1 MRASTRGFL
10 GCFISHVCSYFLSC
24 LCYNKVNR
32 LRSLHVV
39 VFLWGKIMNEKPEVS
54 AKEFGALQA
63 KVEYIKDGVDKHTVM
78 LERIENIARTNVT
91 QAQLKTYIAEHEK
104 ESEEKY
110 VKRAEIEGV
119 MNFWNLVTSNL
130 AKLFA
135 IALVGLAIYA
145 TNNLI
150 QQNKAVTELKEEV
163 QQTQVRR
170 K

>member
-54 AKEFGALQA
+54 AKEFGALWA
-63 KVEYIKDGVDKHTVM
+63 NVEHIKEGVDKHTIT

-91 QAQLKTYIAEHEK
+91 QAQLKAHEK

-110 VKRAEIEGV
+110 VKRTEIEGV
-119 MNFWNLVTSNL
+119 MNFWKLVTSNL

-150 QQNKAVTELKEEV
+150 QQNKTVTELQEEV

-170 K
+170 

>member
-1 MRASTRGFL
+1 M
-10 GCFISHVCSYFLSC
+10 
-24 LCYNKVNR
+24 NKDKKGEN
-32 LRSLHVV
+32 
-39 VFLWGKIMNEKPEVS
+39 MEPEVS
-54 AKEFGALQA
+54 AKEFGALEA
-63 KVEYIKDGVDKHTVM
+63 DVRHIKEGVDKHTIT
-78 LERIENIARTNVT
+78 LERIENIARANVT

-110 VKRAEIEGV
+110 VKRTEIEGV
-119 MNFWNLVTSNL
+119 MNFWKLVTSNL

-150 QQNKAVTELKEEV
+150 QQNKTVTELQEEV
-163 QQTQVRR
+163 QTQVRR

>member
-1 MRASTRGFL
+1 
-10 GCFISHVCSYFLSC
+10 
-24 LCYNKVNR
+24 
-32 LRSLHVV
+32 
-39 VFLWGKIMNEKPEVS
+39 MNEKPEVS

-78 LERIENIARTNVT
+78 LERIENIARDNVT
-91 QAQLKTYIAEHEK
+91 QSQLKTYIAEHEK

-110 VKRAEIEGV
+110 VKRTEIEGV
-119 MNFWNLVTSNL
+119 MNFWKLVTSNL

-145 TNNLI
+145 TSNLI
-150 QQNKAVTELKEEV
+150 QQNKAVTELQEEV
-163 QQTQVRR
+163 QQTVRR

>member
-1 MRASTRGFL
+1 
-10 GCFISHVCSYFLSC
+10 
-24 LCYNKVNR
+24 
-32 LRSLHVV
+32 
-39 VFLWGKIMNEKPEVS
+39 MNEKPEVS

-78 LERIENIARTNVT
+78 LERIENIAQDNVT

-110 VKRAEIEGV
+110 VKRTEIEGV
-119 MNFWNLVTSNL
+119 MNFWSLVTSNL

>member
-1 MRASTRGFL
+1 
-10 GCFISHVCSYFLSC
+10 
-24 LCYNKVNR
+24 
-32 LRSLHVV
+32 
-39 VFLWGKIMNEKPEVS
+39 MNEQQPEVS

-63 KVEYIKDGVDKHTVM
+63 KVEYIKDGVDRHTAT
-78 LERIENIARTNVT
+78 LERIEKIARANVA
-91 QAQLKTYIAEHEK
+91 QAQLETYITKHEK

-110 VKRAEIEGV
+110 VKRTEVEDV
-119 MNFWNLVTSNL
+119 MNFWKLVTSNL

-150 QQNKAVTELKEEV
+150 QQNKAVTELQEEV
-163 QQTQVRR
+163 QQTVRR

>member
-10 GCFISHVCSYFLSC
+10 RCFISHVCSYFLSC

-39 VFLWGKIMNEKPEVS
+39 VFLWEKIMNEKPEVS
-54 AKEFGALQA
+54 AKEFGALGA
-63 KVEYIKDGVDKHTVM
+63 DVIHIKESVDKHTIT

-91 QAQLKTYIAEHEK
+91 QEQLKAHEK
-104 ESEEKY
+104 ESEKKY
-110 VKRAEIEGV
+110 VKYTEIEGV
-119 MNFWNLVTSNL
+119 MNFWKLATSTL
-130 AKLFA
+130 AKLLA
-135 IALVGLAIYA
+135 TALVVLAIYA

-150 QQNKAVTELKEEV
+150 QQNKTVTELQEEV
-163 QQTQVRR
+163 QQTVRR

>member
-1 MRASTRGFL
+1 M
-10 GCFISHVCSYFLSC
+10 
-24 LCYNKVNR
+24 
-32 LRSLHVV
+32 
-39 VFLWGKIMNEKPEVS
+39 EPEVS
-54 AKEFGALQA
+54 AKEFGALEA
-63 KVEYIKDGVDKHTVM
+63 NVEHIKDSVDKHTGA
-78 LERIENIARTNVT
+78 LERIENIARANVT
-91 QAQLKTYIAEHEK
+91 QVQLKTYITEHEK

-110 VKRAEIEGV
+110 VKRTEIEGV
-119 MNFWNLVTSNL
+119 MNFWSLVTSNL

-150 QQNKAVTELKEEV
+150 QQNKTITELQEEV

>member
-1 MRASTRGFL
+1 MNNT
-10 GCFISHVCSYFLSC
+10 
-24 LCYNKVNR
+24 NK
-32 LRSLHVV
+32 
-39 VFLWGKIMNEKPEVS
+39 EVS
-54 AKEFGALQA
+54 AKEFGALEA
-63 KVEYIKDGVDKHTVM
+63 DVRHIKEGVDKHTIT
-78 LERIENIARTNVT
+78 LERIENIAQANVT

-110 VKRAEIEGV
+110 VKRTEVEGV
-119 MNFWNLVTSNL
+119 MNFWSLVTSNL
-130 AKLFA
+130 AKVFA

-150 QQNKAVTELKEEV
+150 QQNKTVTELQDEV

>member
-1 MRASTRGFL
+1 
-10 GCFISHVCSYFLSC
+10 
-24 LCYNKVNR
+24 
-32 LRSLHVV
+32 
-39 VFLWGKIMNEKPEVS
+39 MNEQPEVS

-78 LERIENIARTNVT
+78 LERIENIARANVT

-110 VKRAEIEGV
+110 VKRTEIEGV
-119 MNFWNLVTSNL
+119 MNFWSLVTSNL

-163 QQTQVRR
+163 QQTVRR

>member
-1 MRASTRGFL
+1 M
-10 GCFISHVCSYFLSC
+10 
-24 LCYNKVNR
+24 NKNKK
-32 LRSLHVV
+32 
-39 VFLWGKIMNEKPEVS
+39 GGYMNNTNKEVS
-54 AKEFGALQA
+54 AKEFGALEA
-63 KVEYIKDGVDKHTVM
+63 DVRHIKEGVDKHTIT
-78 LERIENIARTNVT
+78 LERIENIARANVT

-110 VKRAEIEGV
+110 VKRSEIEGV
-119 MNFWNLVTSNL
+119 MNFWKLVTSNL

-150 QQNKAVTELKEEV
+150 QQNKTVTELQEEV
-163 QQTQVRR
+163 QQTVRR

>member
-1 MRASTRGFL
+1 M
-10 GCFISHVCSYFLSC
+10 
-24 LCYNKVNR
+24 
-32 LRSLHVV
+32 
-39 VFLWGKIMNEKPEVS
+39 EQPEVS

-78 LERIENIARTNVT
+78 LERIENIARDNVT

-110 VKRAEIEGV
+110 VKRTEIEGV
-119 MNFWNLVTSNL
+119 MNFWKLVTSNL

-150 QQNKAVTELKEEV
+150 QQNKAVTELQEEV

>member
-1 MRASTRGFL
+1 
-10 GCFISHVCSYFLSC
+10 
-24 LCYNKVNR
+24 
-32 LRSLHVV
+32 
-39 VFLWGKIMNEKPEVS
+39 MNEKTEVS
-54 AKEFGALQA
+54 AKEFGALEA
-63 KVEYIKDGVDKHTVM
+63 DVRHIKEGVDKHTIT
-78 LERIENIARTNVT
+78 LERIENIARANVT

-110 VKRAEIEGV
+110 VKRTEIEGV
-119 MNFWNLVTSNL
+119 ISFWSLVTSNL

-150 QQNKAVTELKEEV
+150 QQNKTVTELQEEV
-163 QQTQVRR
+163 QQTVRR

>member
-1 MRASTRGFL
+1 MNNT
-10 GCFISHVCSYFLSC
+10 
-24 LCYNKVNR
+24 NK
-32 LRSLHVV
+32 
-39 VFLWGKIMNEKPEVS
+39 EVS
-54 AKEFGALQA
+54 AKEFGALEA
-63 KVEYIKDGVDKHTVM
+63 DVRHIKEGVDKHTIT
-78 LERIENIARTNVT
+78 LERIENIARANVT

-110 VKRAEIEGV
+110 VKRTEVEGV
-119 MNFWNLVTSNL
+119 MNFWKLVTSNL

-150 QQNKAVTELKEEV
+150 QQNKTVTELQEEV
-163 QQTQVRR
+163 QQTVRR

>member
-1 MRASTRGFL
+1 
-10 GCFISHVCSYFLSC
+10 
-24 LCYNKVNR
+24 
-32 LRSLHVV
+32 
-39 VFLWGKIMNEKPEVS
+39 MNEQPEVS

-78 LERIENIARTNVT
+78 LERIENIARANVT

-110 VKRAEIEGV
+110 VKRTEIEGV
-119 MNFWNLVTSNL
+119 MNFWSLVTSNL

-150 QQNKAVTELKEEV
+150 QQNKTVTELQEEV
-163 QQTQVRR
+163 QQTVRR

>member
-1 MRASTRGFL
+1 
-10 GCFISHVCSYFLSC
+10 
-24 LCYNKVNR
+24 
-32 LRSLHVV
+32 
-39 VFLWGKIMNEKPEVS
+39 MNEQPEVS

-78 LERIENIARTNVT
+78 LERIENIARDNVT

-110 VKRAEIEGV
+110 VKRTEIEGV
-119 MNFWNLVTSNL
+119 MNFWKLVTSNL

-150 QQNKAVTELKEEV
+150 QQNKAVTELQEEV
-163 QQTQVRR
+163 QQSQVKRR
-170 K
+170 

>member
-1 MRASTRGFL
+1 
-10 GCFISHVCSYFLSC
+10 
-24 LCYNKVNR
+24 
-32 LRSLHVV
+32 
-39 VFLWGKIMNEKPEVS
+39 MNEKPEVS

-78 LERIENIARTNVT
+78 LERIENIARDNVT

-110 VKRAEIEGV
+110 VKRTEIEGV
-119 MNFWNLVTSNL
+119 MNFWKLVTSNL

>member
-1 MRASTRGFL
+1 M
-10 GCFISHVCSYFLSC
+10 
-24 LCYNKVNR
+24 NKKQKGGYMDNTD
-32 LRSLHVV
+32 
-39 VFLWGKIMNEKPEVS
+39 KEVS
-54 AKEFGALQA
+54 AKEFGALEA
-63 KVEYIKDGVDKHTVM
+63 DVRHIKEGVDKHTIT
-78 LERIENIARTNVT
+78 LERIENIARANVT

-110 VKRAEIEGV
+110 VKRTEVEGV
-119 MNFWNLVTSNL
+119 MNFWKLVTSNL

-150 QQNKAVTELKEEV
+150 QQNKAVTELQEEV

>member
-78 LERIENIARTNVT
+78 LERIENIARDNVT

-110 VKRAEIEGV
+110 VKRTEIEGV
-119 MNFWNLVTSNL
+119 MNFWSLVTSNL

-150 QQNKAVTELKEEV
+150 QQNKAVTELQEEV
-163 QQTQVRR
+163 QTQVRR

>member
-10 GCFISHVCSYFLSC
+10 RCFISHVCSYFLSC

-39 VFLWGKIMNEKPEVS
+39 VFLWEKIMNEKPEVS
-54 AKEFGALQA
+54 AKEFGALGA
-63 KVEYIKDGVDKHTVM
+63 DVIHIKESVDKHTIT

-91 QAQLKTYIAEHEK
+91 QEQLKAHEK
-104 ESEEKY
+104 ESEKKY
-110 VKRAEIEGV
+110 VKYTEIKGV
-119 MNFWNLVTSNL
+119 MNFWKLVTSNL

-135 IALVGLAIYA
+135 MALVGLAIYA

-150 QQNKAVTELKEEV
+150 QQNKAITELQEEV
-163 QQTQVRR
+163 QQSQVRR

>member
-1 MRASTRGFL
+1 
-10 GCFISHVCSYFLSC
+10 
-24 LCYNKVNR
+24 
-32 LRSLHVV
+32 
-39 VFLWGKIMNEKPEVS
+39 MNEKPEVS
-54 AKEFGALQA
+54 AKEFGALGA
-63 KVEYIKDGVDKHTVM
+63 DVIHIKESVDKHTIT

-91 QAQLKTYIAEHEK
+91 QEQLAQHEK

-110 VKRAEIEGV
+110 VKRTEIEGV
-119 MNFWNLVTSNL
+119 MNFWSLVTSNL

-163 QQTQVRR
+163 QTQVRR